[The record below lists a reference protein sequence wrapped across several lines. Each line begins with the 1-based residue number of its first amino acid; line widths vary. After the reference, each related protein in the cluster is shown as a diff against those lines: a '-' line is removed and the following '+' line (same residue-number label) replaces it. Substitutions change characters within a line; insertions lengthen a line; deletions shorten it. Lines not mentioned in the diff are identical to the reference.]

1 MVWDS
6 DPGWGCGGWVASWL
20 GMASTEVLTGAR
32 HRSLGADFRAVW
44 ASVVVSSTGDGMF
57 ITALPLLAALLTK
70 DPVLIAGITIAQRL
84 PWLVFSLFT
93 GAIADRMDRRRLMI
107 GADVARFV
115 VVGLL
120 GIAIVFDAANI
131 WMLYACAFLLGIGE
145 TLHVNAAQ
153 ALVPS
158 IVSDDD
164 LLQAN
169 ARFGSAQIASA
180 QFIGPPLGV
189 AMFSAAISLPFIADA
204 VSFAGSAVLVSSLPD
219 VHATEPPTTRIRDDV
234 MEGLRFMW
242 RNLALRRMTLILAA
256 INFFYFAATSLLVLY
271 NEQLLHGGTTT
282 YTLLFVAGAT
292 GTVAARFFVSP
303 LSLRIGT
310 VRTLVVAVWC
320 WATAIVGMSI
330 TNVPWVA
337 VLMYGMLGIGTGLWW
352 AVNTTIRQ
360 QVTPARLRGR
370 MNAAY
375 RTVSWGVVPLG
386 ALFGGWT
393 ARLLGLR
400 APFIVAAAAMVVI
413 ALSASTF
420 LRPVRDAMDALAA
433 DD

>member
-1 MVWDS
+1 M
-6 DPGWGCGGWVASWL
+6 
-20 GMASTEVLTGAR
+20 
-32 HRSLGADFRAVW
+32 
-44 ASVVVSSTGDGMF
+44 VSSTGDGMF

-107 GADVARFV
+107 GADLARFV

-120 GIAIVFDAANI
+120 GVAIVLDVANI

-158 IVSDDD
+158 IVRPDD

-169 ARFGSAQIASA
+169 ARFGSAQIAAA
-180 QFIGPPLGV
+180 QFIGPPIGV
-189 AMFSAAISLPFIADA
+189 AMFSAAVSLPFIADA
-204 VSFAGSAVLVSSLPD
+204 VSFAGSAALVASLPD
-219 VHATEPPTTRIRDDV
+219 VHATEPPSTRIRDDV
-234 MEGLRFMW
+234 MEGMRFMW
-242 RNLALRRMTLILAA
+242 RNLGLRRMTLILTV

-271 NEQLLHGGTTT
+271 NEQLLHGSTTT

-303 LSLRIGT
+303 VSDRLGP
-310 VRTLVVAVWC
+310 VRTLALAVWC
-320 WATAIVGMSI
+320 WSTAIVGMAI
-330 TNVPWVA
+330 TGTAWVA

-352 AVNTTIRQ
+352 AVNATVRQ
-360 QVTPARLRGR
+360 QITPARLRGR
-370 MNAAY
+370 MNAAF

-386 ALFGGWT
+386 ALFGGWV
-393 ARLLGLR
+393 ARLFGLR
-400 APFIVAAAAMVVI
+400 TPFTIAGVAMVVI
-413 ALSASTF
+413 ALGASTF
-420 LRPVRDAMDALAA
+420 LRPVRDALDGVAA
-433 DD
+433 ED